1 MLLINC
7 EIKFFLTW
15 SEECIIVTRDYDDE
29 KPKFPIT
36 ETKIYVP
43 VVTSSTQDNEKL
55 LQQLKAGFKR
65 TIKWNKSQS
74 EPTLQTWNQYLNH
87 LIDPSFQRANRRFVL
102 SFENDAYRKSY

>member
-15 SEECIIVTRDYDDE
+15 SEECIIVTRDYDAE

-55 LQQLKAGFKR
+55 LQQLKAGF
-65 TIKWNKSQS
+65 N
-74 EPTLQTWNQYLNH
+74 
-87 LIDPSFQRANRRFVL
+87 
-102 SFENDAYRKSY
+102 